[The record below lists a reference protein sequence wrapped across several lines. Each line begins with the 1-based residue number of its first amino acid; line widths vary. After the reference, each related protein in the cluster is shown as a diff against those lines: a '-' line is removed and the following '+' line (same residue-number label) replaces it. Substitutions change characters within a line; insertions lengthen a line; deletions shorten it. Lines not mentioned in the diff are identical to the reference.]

1 MWILNDNMTKLQL
14 TIPIHHTCF
23 QGSEQGIVKEEE
35 KTEEF
40 EDR

>member
-1 MWILNDNMTKLQL
+1 MNRGSALIAHKY
-14 TIPIHHTCF
+14 F

-35 KTEEF
+35 ETEEF

>member
-1 MWILNDNMTKLQL
+1 MKRGLALIT
-14 TIPIHHTCF
+14 HTYF

-35 KTEEF
+35 ETEEF